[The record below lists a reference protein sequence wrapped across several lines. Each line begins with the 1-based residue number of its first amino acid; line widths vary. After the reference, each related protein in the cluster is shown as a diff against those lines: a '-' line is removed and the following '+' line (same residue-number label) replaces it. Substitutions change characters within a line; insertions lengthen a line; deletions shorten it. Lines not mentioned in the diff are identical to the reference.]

1 MLFLFLIISLYWGFG
16 GLIVGTT
23 ILILYMVNLKSAG
36 VPYLSPF
43 IPFRYQE
50 LKDTFYR
57 GDLKSLTNSKHT
69 YPDNNS

>member
-1 MLFLFLIISLYWGFG
+1 
-16 GLIVGTT
+16 
-23 ILILYMVNLKSAG
+23 MVNLKSAG
-36 VPYLSPF
+36 VPYLSPL

-69 YPDNNS
+69 YPDNNG